1 MGNPVIAANK
11 VAAQQRRILDTLSA
25 QSAPKIIAYHGSP
38 HDFDR
43 FDASKIGTGEGA
55 QAYGHGLYFAGAEG
69 TAKTY
74 RDISPAVPS
83 GAAAKAIQQLQQR
96 AVQLELEASGI
107 WDAMQ
112 RAADERGSLSPGW
125 GAIRGVPQDVQDALG
140 PRLRAINEQLSSLRL
155 EQQRVRD
162 GLRGHMYEVELGTPE
177 DAFLDWDRP
186 LSTPAAAA
194 GAAIVRERNPAAM
207 PLPILRAI
215 EDGSW
220 RFESFPGR
228 NPFDGAAHNIA
239 RTAKSA
245 EGAKALLEAGV
256 PGVRY
261 LDGSSRSAGT
271 GTRNYVMFPGTE
283 DRIRIL
289 RKYGLLGPAA
299 AGAAVSQDGQ

>member
-1 MGNPVIAANK
+1 MGQADRLAKRMTDAVLDRVASQSRPKVI
-11 VAAQQRRILDTLSA
+11 V
-25 QSAPKIIAYHGSP
+25 AYHGSP
-38 HDFDR
+38 HSFDR
-43 FDASKIGTGEGA
+43 FDASKIGTGQGE
-55 QAYGHGLYFAGAEG
+55 QMYGHGLYFAGAED
-69 TAKTY
+69 AADTY
-74 RDISPAVPS
+74 R
-83 GAAAKAIQQLQQR
+83 R
-96 AVQLELEASGI
+96 
-107 WDAMQ
+107 
-112 RAADERGSLSPGW
+112 SLT
-125 GAIRGVPQDVQDALG
+125 ALRRTPQEDALEFWRRHVERTDN
-140 PRLRAINEQLSSLRL
+140 PRNSVQYAIDDAEEALAEAAGIPMAEQRWREIIQHLYALDYR
-155 EQQRVRD
+155 QQVPRRP
-162 GLRGHMYEVELGTPE
+162 GHMYEVGLDAHN

-228 NPFDGAAHNIA
+228 NPFDGAAYNIA
-239 RTAKSA
+239 RTAKTA

-261 LDGSSRSAGT
+261 LDGSSRSAGQ

-299 AGAAVSQDGQ
+299 AGMMGGEE